1 MTKEQLIA
9 KSEYKAMVL
18 RLLSKLLYLR
28 DWEIYEAADFLTELR
43 FMEDKKEAAKK
54 CLAAMENGCL
64 YPVYGGERAFASCG
78 MNIAQKLCDDIVD
91 CRRIG
96 NEKI

>member
-1 MTKEQLIA
+1 MTKEQLVV

-28 DWEIYEAADFLTELR
+28 DWEIYEAADLLTELR
-43 FMEDKKEAAKK
+43 FMEDKKEAAKS
-54 CLAAMENGCL
+54 
-64 YPVYGGERAFASCG
+64 GERAFVSCG
-78 MNIAQKLCDDIVD
+78 MNIAQKLCDDIID

-96 NEKI
+96 NEKN